1 MPIPLTKCWF
11 ATFIVALLT
20 LWSANASAD
29 VDRPPSFAEAE
40 ALYVEGKFLP
50 SASMAWELQTA
61 PGLALAARGLLA
73 YATTTAPPE
82 ERFAL
87 IDRAEELAQQAL
99 ALDETVVEG
108 HLQLVVA
115 IGHRAKAQGA
125 VMSQIEGLAGKTR
138 SHIDRALELE
148 PDNPWALA
156 ISGGWHMELARRD
169 PIGITVLLFGARR
182 SSGMADFERAL
193 ELDPTNAV
201 LHVQYG
207 LTLLEAKRNKYR
219 DRAIEALDTAN
230 TLSPP
235 GVYDQ
240 LIQARGRHVLALLDQ
255 GDKKTLLQAV
265 RNYNGLNTDNITPPD
280 LKQP

>member
-1 MPIPLTKCWF
+1 MPKLLRECWF
-11 ATFIVALLT
+11 ATLIVALLT
-20 LWSANASAD
+20 LWNAAASAD
-29 VDRPPSFAEAE
+29 ADMPPSFAEAE
-40 ALYVEGKFLP
+40 ALYTEGKFLP

-82 ERFAL
+82 DRFDL
-87 IDRAEELAQQAL
+87 IDRAEELARQAL
-99 ALDETVVEG
+99 ALDDTVVEG

-182 SSGMADFERAL
+182 STGMADFERAL

-207 LTLLEAKRNKYR
+207 LTLLEARRNKYQ
-219 DRAIEALDTAN
+219 DRAIAALEAAAK
-230 TLSPP
+230 LSPP

-240 LIQARGRHVLALLDQ
+240 LIQARGRHVLTLVDQ
-255 GDKKTLLQAV
+255 GDKKPLLRAV
-265 RNYNGLNTDNITPPD
+265 RNYNSLNTDNIMPPD
-280 LKQP
+280 LALP